1 MKKLLLAALLG
12 TLLALSY
19 EPFSLWLLAPF
30 SLAGFIYLLH
40 NQKIWQRFLIGFF
53 FSLSFWLIQVNW
65 LSVLSPIVL
74 VITGAALSFFY
85 AISSST
91 TIVFNNTKFWALL
104 YALVFLTLESLFNY
118 WPFGGFNWGT
128 IGYISSENSLA
139 NLVSVIGVFG
149 LSIFIFLLAVF
160 LIYGYLLASKG
171 GVTAG
176 FVLINCWIL
185 LVGFLNY
192 FSDVQSTPEATEVL
206 TVGAVQ
212 GNVPRLGLEF
222 NAQRKAVYQNH
233 LNETKKLL
241 YENPEA
247 GFDLIIW
254 PENAPDVDP
263 FANEEIIF
271 ELNELA
277 KQAKAPILVR
287 SRIVSSNGP
296 INASILI
303 TGETTYENAF
313 YYAKRK
319 LVPFGERVPF
329 EKYLGPIASN
339 FGPISQS
346 LEPGTKVGILELG
359 ERLRIGLLICFE
371 VAWGQLAKDVVDNGA
386 SVIVVQTNNATYGL
400 TTQLP
405 QQFNIARL
413 RAIES
418 QKPVLT
424 VATSGISGLVDKDGT
439 VLWEADE
446 FIAESKLLQIT
457 TYEGQ
462 TIGLALNYYLQ
473 IIVLS
478 LFVGLFLI
486 FALHGRRLHYVK

>member
-277 KQAKAPILVR
+277 KQAKAPILVG
-287 SRIVSSNGP
+287 SRMMSKNEP

-319 LVPFGERVPF
+319 LVPFG
-329 EKYLGPIASN
+329 
-339 FGPISQS
+339 
-346 LEPGTKVGILELG
+346 
-359 ERLRIGLLICFE
+359 
-371 VAWGQLAKDVVDNGA
+371 
-386 SVIVVQTNNATYGL
+386 
-400 TTQLP
+400 
-405 QQFNIARL
+405 
-413 RAIES
+413 
-418 QKPVLT
+418 
-424 VATSGISGLVDKDGT
+424 
-439 VLWEADE
+439 
-446 FIAESKLLQIT
+446 
-457 TYEGQ
+457 
-462 TIGLALNYYLQ
+462 
-473 IIVLS
+473 
-478 LFVGLFLI
+478 
-486 FALHGRRLHYVK
+486 

>member
-1 MKKLLLAALLG
+1 MLAALLG

-19 EPFSLWLLAPF
+19 EPFSFWLLAPF

-40 NQKIWQRFLIGFF
+40 NQKILQRFLIGFF
-53 FSLSFWLIQVNW
+53 FALSFWLIQVNW

-74 VITGAALSFFY
+74 VITGSALSFFY

-91 TIVFNNTKFWALL
+91 TIVFNNTKFWVLL

-128 IGYISSENSLA
+128 IGYISSENPLA

-149 LSIFIFLLAVF
+149 LSLLIFLLAVF

-171 GVTAG
+171 GATAG
-176 FVLINCWIL
+176 FVLITSWLL

-192 FSDVQSTPEATEVL
+192 FSSFQSAPEAKDVL

-233 LNETKKLL
+233 LNETEKLL
-241 YENPEA
+241 YENSETD
-247 GFDLIIW
+247 FDLIVW

-263 FANEEIIF
+263 FANEEIIR
-271 ELNELA
+271 ELNQLA
-277 KQAKAPILVR
+277 KQANAPILVG
-287 SRIVSSNGP
+287 SRMMSSNGP
-296 INASILI
+296 VNASILI

-313 YYAKRK
+313 YYSKRK
-319 LVPFGERVPF
+319 LVPFGEKVPF
-329 EKYLGPIASN
+329 EKFLGPIASN

-359 ERLRIGLLICFE
+359 ERTRIGLLICFE
-371 VAWGQLAKDVVDNGA
+371 VAWGQLAKDVVEDGA

-405 QQFNIARL
+405 QQFNIAKL

-418 QKPVLT
+418 QKNVLT

-439 VLWEADE
+439 VLWEEDE
-446 FIAESKLLQIT
+446 FIAASKVLQIA

-462 TIGLALNYYLQ
+462 TLGLTLNYYLQ

-478 LFVGLFLI
+478 LFVGLFMF
-486 FALHGRRLHYVK
+486 FALRGRRLDYVN